1 MRACSPGGREPAGQK
16 AFFDDS
22 SSFRLPPPALNSN
35 FFDEV
40 GLRLLASLASR
51 GRLRC
56 ILGMCARSRTSVPPP
71 NATSLLRSPPSCVCI
86 MTLLGPAAACLA
98 LLEASAR
105 TDASREA
112 LRAAGIGTAMP
123 AWCHPISDVV
133 KSHEPG
139 PRPPPHYP
147 PGTAGTC
154 CANGICVVGKRRPVQ
169 APAAFSTSGVCSPVG
184 IDNALAI
191 VDSAIAKV
199 TCWTAPIPL
208 PMLCCVVLCCVYL
221 LVPRYIRWC
230 RKTEMTTANS
240 QLASD
245 HRHAGS

>member
-1 MRACSPGGREPAGQK
+1 
-16 AFFDDS
+16 
-22 SSFRLPPPALNSN
+22 
-35 FFDEV
+35 
-40 GLRLLASLASR
+40 
-51 GRLRC
+51 
-56 ILGMCARSRTSVPPP
+56 
-71 NATSLLRSPPSCVCI
+71 

-98 LLEASAR
+98 LHEASAR

-123 AWCHPISDVV
+123 VWCHPISDVV

-184 IDNALAI
+184 VDNALAN
-191 VDSAIAKV
+191 VDSAVEKV
-199 TCWTAPIPL
+199 TCRTAPIPL
-208 PMLCCVVLCCVYL
+208 PTDDGDVDIAPLLGTDNKSSATDTHRDRLHYEFQGNEFRLYLSSQYCDSDDVTISALQTLLQWRAKSSCIELKVTKRTHSAGVRKHVY
-221 LVPRYIRWC
+221 IEC
-230 RKTEMTTANS
+230 ITGASRK
-240 QLASD
+240 QK
-245 HRHAGS
+245 

>member
-1 MRACSPGGREPAGQK
+1 MHPWHLAVGCAC
-16 AFFDDS
+16 
-22 SSFRLPPPALNSN
+22 
-35 FFDEV
+35 
-40 GLRLLASLASR
+40 LR
-51 GRLRC
+51 

-147 PGTAGTC
+147 PGTPGTC

-169 APAAFSTSGVCSPVG
+169 APAALSTSGVCSPVG

-191 VDSAIAKV
+191 VDSAVAKV

-208 PMLCCVVLCCVYL
+208 PTDEGDVDISPL
-221 LVPRYIRWC
+221 LGVDNKGCAIS
-230 RKTEMTTANS
+230 A
-240 QLASD
+240 
-245 HRHAGS
+245 HRDRPS